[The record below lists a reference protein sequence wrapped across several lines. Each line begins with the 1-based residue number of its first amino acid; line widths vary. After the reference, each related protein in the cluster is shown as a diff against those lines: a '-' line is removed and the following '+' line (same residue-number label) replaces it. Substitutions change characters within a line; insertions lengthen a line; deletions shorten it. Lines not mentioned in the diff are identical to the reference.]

1 MSVCL
6 VTVVSGEAYARYA
19 KQLGE
24 SADEFFHPAKKTGFL
39 ILDGRE
45 GWPAATLYRYHV
57 LLENERHLRDFDYV
71 YLVDADMRF
80 EAPVGEEVLGR
91 TVATLHP
98 GYVGVAAAKLPYE
111 RRRDSHA
118 CVANGRGGV
127 YYCGGF
133 VGGEWDAFRA
143 LATVVRGQIE
153 LDDYRGLTAVW
164 HDESHLNAALALRPP
179 ALVLS
184 PSYCY
189 PDDDSWYL
197 KQWKQPYERR
207 LVALDKTSDERR
219 GR

>member
-24 SADEFFHPAKKTGFL
+24 SADEFFHPSDKTGFM
-39 ILDGRE
+39 ILEGRE
-45 GWPAATLYRYHV
+45 GWPAATLYRYHI
-57 LLENERHLRDFDYV
+57 LLDHERFIRDFDHV
-71 YLVDADMRF
+71 FLVDADMLF
-80 EAPVGEEVLGR
+80 VAPVGAEVLGR

-98 GYVGVAAAKLPYE
+98 GYVGVPAARLPFE
-111 RRRDSHA
+111 RRRESHA
-118 CVANGRGGV
+118 CVRGGTQ

-133 VGGEWDAFRA
+133 VGGEWEAFRQ
-143 LATVVRGQIE
+143 LAIVVRGQIE
-153 LDDYRGLTAVW
+153 LDDYKGVVAEW
-164 HDESHLNAALALRPP
+164 HDESHLNAALNLRPP
-179 ALVLS
+179 DVVLS

-189 PDDDSWYL
+189 PDDDTWYRAI
-197 KQWKQPYERR
+197 WTEPYERK